1 MFTRFRKDPR
11 GMVFQ
16 NQIEKDPK
24 EQKDSPD
31 DAPESGDKLPE

>member
-1 MFTRFRKDPR
+1 MFISHATDPR
-11 GMVFQ
+11 FSGLQ
-16 NQIEKDPK
+16 NWIEKDPK

>member
-1 MFTRFRKDPR
+1 MHAIFRKDPHAP
-11 GMVFQ
+11 VFL

-24 EQKDSPD
+24 DRKDNPD

>member
-1 MFTRFRKDPR
+1 MFISYFNDPR
-11 GMVFQ
+11 FTGLQ
-16 NQIEKDPK
+16 NRIEKDPK

>member
-1 MFTRFRKDPR
+1 MFTRFHQEPR
-11 GMVFQ
+11 LTGFR

-31 DAPESGDKLPE
+31 EAPESGDKLPE